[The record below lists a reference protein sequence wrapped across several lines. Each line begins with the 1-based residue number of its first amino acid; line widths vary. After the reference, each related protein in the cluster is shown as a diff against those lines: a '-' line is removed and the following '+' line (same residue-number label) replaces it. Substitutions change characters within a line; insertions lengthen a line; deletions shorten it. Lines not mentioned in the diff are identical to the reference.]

1 MLKNTLENE
10 KKLKK
15 YINARDSVN
24 IDIVEVFSAI
34 ALFYGVNGIKKSR
47 DILEVASYLKH
58 TKHMIF
64 ILFDGFGYSKLES
77 MKDTSILKQNLVKKI
92 NTVNPTSTAC
102 VLTSLMS
109 LKYPNEHGIYGWW
122 NYNSGM
128 KLSYFPLL
136 FEERKTGEKLEN
148 KGIAIKDIFN
158 FEPVLNK
165 FKCKVN
171 VYENVDLINS
181 KYTKMFSKNTCNYGY
196 RSIKDLFSKLEKN
209 LKGEML
215 PTFNYVYI
223 DGLDEISHMYGVNS
237 KEADNIINEVEEG
250 IKNIT
255 NNISD
260 VSTILTADHGQIEM
274 TSMLYLNQKNDYN
287 KYFYAPPSIDTRTI
301 SFFVKKEYLE
311 EFKIKFLQEFSQDAI
326 LLEKERVEELK
337 LFGRQSFSTEAKK
350 SLGEYI
356 AIIVNNK
363 FMVCDKLEKEDKI
376 NTKGNHSGLTEEETK
391 VPLIVI

>member
-15 YINARDSVN
+15 YLEKRDSVN
-24 IDIVEVFSAI
+24 LDIVEVFSAI
-34 ALFYGVNGIKKSR
+34 ALFYGVNGIKKTR
-47 DILEVASYLKH
+47 DILEASSYLKH
-58 TKHMIF
+58 TKHMVF
-64 ILFDGFGYSKLES
+64 ILFDGFGYSKLQS

-102 VLTSLMS
+102 VLTSIMS

-122 NYNSGM
+122 NYNM
-128 KLSYFPLL
+128 NMNLSYFPLL
-136 FEERKTGEKLEN
+136 FEERKTGEDLESKN
-148 KGIAIKDIFN
+148 IKIKDIFN
-158 FEPVLNK
+158 FEPVFNK

-171 VYENVDLINS
+171 VYESIDLINS
-181 KYTKMFSKNTCNYGY
+181 TYTKMFSKNTCNYGY
-196 RSIKDLFSKLEKN
+196 RSIKDLFNKLEKN
-209 LKGEML
+209 LKSEML

-237 KEADNIINEVEEG
+237 HEANSIIDEVEQG

-260 VSTILTADHGQIEM
+260 VSTVLTADHGQIEM
-274 TSMLYLNQKNDYN
+274 TSMLYLNQNFDYT

-311 EFKIKFLQEFSQDAI
+311 DFKTKFLQEFSLDAI

-337 LFGRQSFSTEAKK
+337 LFGRQNFSSEAKK

-356 AIIVNNK
+356 AVIVNNK